1 MRKKCKAPTEKKPKT
16 SKLSSET
23 LDLNWSKGYIC
34 VYFSTVE
41 SLIWLYI
48 VYFCDLDILLPR
60 FTCMQFFSRIHI

>member
-1 MRKKCKAPTEKKPKT
+1 MRKKCKAPTEKKTKT

-60 FTCMQFFSRIHI
+60 FTYVQFFSRIHI